1 MDNLASVYKSMKVAG
16 VNILLLLIEIQVREE
31 TQTGVDIRQVQD
43 NGETEL
49 QNLNCTKRVKKHN
62 CEFPEIFSVKPGETF
77 ISNQEK
83 GPVCMVSLFW
93 FLIMSFKLVIPSMAI
108 LLLIVQKFIRES
120 EPDETSKN
128 ALNDPTACFM
138 FHADRKQRFYI
149 VSALAETKV
158 DLK

>member
-16 VNILLLLIEIQVREE
+16 VNILLLLIEIQVQ

-62 CEFPEIFSVKPGETF
+62 SEFPEIFSVKPGETF

-83 GPVCMVSLFW
+83 GPGKVCWSL
-93 FLIMSFKLVIPSMAI
+93 KR
-108 LLLIVQKFIRES
+108 LIVQKFIRES

-149 VSALAETKV
+149 VSALSETKV